1 MNMFRCACHQSG
13 LHGRQVRKLH
23 NRRSNNRPLRPG
35 SSQAV
40 QASGT
45 AAEGPCT
52 SSTSTTSSSAALSST
67 SNHAGLCGTRL
78 DSYQQSKP
86 LFESSAVQA
95 FDVCRGPTS
104 QETCSKLTQHPTL
117 IRNSSHQEVTTHEM
131 HSPLQSLMLASWKA
145 RRRTHIMHHHQV
157 IHPHLPARSFL
168 DAVHGSSFFWP
179 VVRLSATGLCSTCT
193 AALYASRLP
202 TSGIPS
208 WSLCT
213 SARPTC
219 NPCTLT
225 AFCRTAFLRAR
236 QRSLPS
242 TTWICAT
249 TWLRAAGLQRART
262 AEDAN

>member
-1 MNMFRCACHQSG
+1 MA
-13 LHGRQVRKLH
+13 GRYA
-23 NRRSNNRPLRPG
+23 N
-35 SSQAV
+35 
-40 QASGT
+40 
-45 AAEGPCT
+45 
-52 SSTSTTSSSAALSST
+52 STTGAATTAPSGQEAHKQCKRQGLQQKAHAHPQHPPHPHPQHYPPHPTTPGYAVPGWIAISKASLTLS
-67 SNHAGLCGTRL
+67 
-78 DSYQQSKP
+78 

-104 QETCSKLTQHPTL
+104 QETRSKLTQHPTL

-145 RRRTHIMHHHQV
+145 RRRTRIMHHHQV

-202 TSGIPS
+202 ASGISS

-242 TTWICAT
+242 TAWICAT